1 MHSKSLLVTPDDLG
15 TSRVDSVGIWT
26 DRLAFDFE
34 GFRAAFDSL
43 DIQIKIKV
51 LTRMSQG
58 GGDHFQQIYCSYE
71 FYRYAR
77 SIQRSIQTYAFLI
90 IMPSSPSRSY
100 NDQRRLALAE
110 SSRELTRQ
118 ATRNEKEAVQ
128 ASPAR
133 YIEQFANYS
142 EINKIVSQDAT
153 PEKLRAFTVL
163 VKQIVYT
170 RITAL
175 TKGFSVMNRSL
186 NFRRR
191 RQDTSPC

>member
-1 MHSKSLLVTPDDLG
+1 MHSKSLLVTPDDLS

-58 GGDHFQQIYCSYE
+58 GGDHFQQISCSYE
-71 FYRYAR
+71 FY
-77 SIQRSIQTYAFLI
+77 
-90 IMPSSPSRSY
+90 RSY

-118 ATRNEKEAVQ
+118 ATRNEKKVVQ

-133 YIEQFANYS
+133 YIEQFANYG
-142 EINKIVSQDAT
+142 EIKKVVCQDAT

-175 TKGFSVMNRSL
+175 TKGS
-186 NFRRR
+186 
-191 RQDTSPC
+191 

>member
-1 MHSKSLLVTPDDLG
+1 
-15 TSRVDSVGIWT
+15 
-26 DRLAFDFE
+26 
-34 GFRAAFDSL
+34 
-43 DIQIKIKV
+43 
-51 LTRMSQG
+51 MSQG

-118 ATRNEKEAVQ
+118 ATRNEKKVVQ

-133 YIEQFANYS
+133 YIEQFANYG
-142 EINKIVSQDAT
+142 EIKKVVCQDAT
-153 PEKLRAFTVL
+153 PKKLRAFTML
-163 VKQIVYT
+163 VKRV
-170 RITAL
+170 L
-175 TKGFSVMNRSL
+175 CHESL
-186 NFRRR
+186 PVNFRRR
-191 RQDTSPC
+191 RQDA